1 MNLDTNSKIQGY
13 AHPEALVSTD
23 WVEQNSDNP
32 NLRLVESNEDILL
45 YDTGHIPGAIK
56 LDWHTE
62 LNHPLRRD
70 YLEPEQ
76 FAELMSGKGISREH
90 TVVIYGDRSNW
101 WATYAFWVF
110 KLFGHEDVRIMDGG
124 RNLWIA
130 EGRATT
136 KDVPALDRTIYPV
149 VQRNDDSIRAF
160 RDEVLKKLGAPLI
173 DVRSNPE
180 YTGERLHMADFPNE
194 GATVGGHIPTAV
206 NIPWSTAANEDET
219 FRPIEELRKLYFDD
233 TNFSQESDFIA
244 YCRIGERSSHTW
256 FVLKYLL
263 GVKNVKNYDGSWTEW
278 GNLVGVPVVKGD
290 QPGEAA

>member
-45 YDTGHIPGAIK
+45 YETGHIPGAIK

-76 FAELMSGKGISREH
+76 FAELMSGKGIASEH

-124 RNLWIA
+124 RNLWLA

-136 KDVPALDRTIYPV
+136 KDVPALDRTSYPV
-149 VQRNDDSIRAF
+149 VKRNDDSIRAF

-206 NIPWSTAANEDET
+206 NIPWSTAVNEDET
-219 FRPIEELRKLYFDD
+219 FRPIEQLKKLYFDD

>member
-1 MNLDTNSKIQGY
+1 MDIDRSDKIQGY

-23 WVEQNSDNP
+23 WVEQHLGDQ

-45 YDTGHIPGAIK
+45 YDTGHIETAIK

-70 YLEPEQ
+70 YLEPQQ
-76 FAELMSGKGISREH
+76 FAELMKTKGIDREN

-124 RNLWIA
+124 RTLWIS
-130 EGRATT
+130 EGRELTT
-136 KDVPALDRTIYPV
+136 DKPEAKPSNYPV
-149 VQRNDDSIRAF
+149 VERNDNEIRAF
-160 RDEVLKKLGAPLI
+160 RDEVLSNLGKPLI

-206 NIPWSTAANEDET
+206 NIPWSTAAAANEAFLPKQELET
-219 FRPIEELRKLYFDD
+219 LYFEN
-233 TNFSQESDFIA
+233 TNFDSTDDFIA

-278 GNLVGVPVVKGD
+278 GNLVGVPVVKGE

>member
-1 MNLDTNSKIQGY
+1 MNQDRSEKIQGY

-23 WVEQNSDNP
+23 WVAENINDP

-45 YDTGHIPGAIK
+45 YDTGHIPTAIK

-76 FAELMSGKGISREH
+76 FSELMRTKGIDREN

-124 RNLWIA
+124 RSLWIA
-130 EGRATT
+130 QDRAMTT
-136 KDVPALDRTIYPV
+136 EKPQLKSSSYPV
-149 VQRNDDSIRAF
+149 VDRKDREIRAF
-160 RDEVLKKLGAPLI
+160 RDEVLANLGKPLI
-173 DVRSNPE
+173 DVRSNAE

-206 NIPWSTAANEDET
+206 NIPWSTAAAEDET
-219 FRPIEELRKLYFDD
+219 FLPVENLRELYFDNTKFD
-233 TNFSQESDFIA
+233 SSDDFIA

-263 GVKNVKNYDGSWTEW
+263 GVENVRNYDGSWTEW

>member
-1 MNLDTNSKIQGY
+1 MNLDSSAKIAGY

-23 WVEQNSDNP
+23 WVAA
-32 NLRLVESNEDILL
+32 NLGNHGITLVESNEDILL
-45 YDTGHIPGAIK
+45 YETGHIEGAVK

-62 LNHPLRRD
+62 LNHPLKRD

-76 FAELMSGKGISREH
+76 FAELMSKKGISRED

-124 RNLWIA
+124 RTLWINQ
-130 EGRATT
+130 GRELTKEIPQGTT
-136 KDVPALDRTIYPV
+136 EYPV
-149 VQRNDDSIRAF
+149 VPRKDSEIRAF
-160 RDEVLKKLGAPLI
+160 RDEVLNHLGKPLI
-173 DVRSNPE
+173 DVRSKPE

-194 GATVGGHIPTAV
+194 GATVGGHIPTAHS
-206 NIPWSTAANEDET
+206 IPWSTATAEDET
-219 FRPIEELRKLYFDD
+219 FLPKQDLEKIYLQETGFDKG
-233 TNFSQESDFIA
+233 QDFIA

-263 GVKNVKNYDGSWTEW
+263 GLSSVRNYDGSWTEW
-278 GNLVGVPVVKGD
+278 GNLVGVPIAKGE

>member
-1 MNLDTNSKIQGY
+1 MNLDINSKIQGY

-76 FAELMSGKGISREH
+76 FAELMSSKGIGREH

-136 KDVPALDRTIYPV
+136 KDVPALDRTSYPV

>member
-13 AHPEALVSTD
+13 AHPEALVSTE

-76 FAELMSGKGISREH
+76 FAQLMSGKGISRDH

-136 KDVPALDRTIYPV
+136 KDVPAFDKTSYPV
-149 VQRNDDSIRAF
+149 VERNDDSIRAF

-219 FRPIEELRKLYFDD
+219 FRPIEELMKLYFDN

>member
-1 MNLDTNSKIQGY
+1 MNFDTDSKIQGY
-13 AHPEALVSTD
+13 AHPEAIVSTD
-23 WVEQNSDNP
+23 WVDQHLDDP

-45 YDTGHIPGAIK
+45 YDTGHIRTAIK

-76 FAELMSGKGISREH
+76 FSELMSSKGIDRDN

-124 RNLWIA
+124 RNKWIA
-130 EGRATT
+130 EGRGLT
-136 KDVPALDRTIYPV
+136 KELPAVAASNYPV
-149 VQRNDDSIRAF
+149 VPREDSTIRAF
-160 RDEVLKKLGAPLI
+160 RDEVLANLGKPLI

-206 NIPWSTAANEDET
+206 NIPWSMAANEDES
-219 FRPIEELRKLYFDD
+219 FRSREELEKLYFENTSFDPSD
-233 TNFSQESDFIA
+233 DFIA

-256 FVLKYLL
+256 FVLSYLL
-263 GVKNVKNYDGSWTEW
+263 GVKNVRNYDGSWTEW

>member
-1 MNLDTNSKIQGY
+1 MDIDRSDKIQGY
-13 AHPEALVSTD
+13 AHPEALVSTE
-23 WVEQNSDNP
+23 WVEQHLGDQ

-45 YDTGHIPGAIK
+45 YDTGHIKTAIK

-70 YLEPEQ
+70 YLEPQQ
-76 FAELMSGKGISREH
+76 FAELMKTKGIDRQN

-124 RNLWIA
+124 RTLWIS
-130 EGRATT
+130 EGRELTT
-136 KDVPALDRTIYPV
+136 NKPEAKLSNYPV
-149 VQRNDDSIRAF
+149 VERNDNQIRAF
-160 RDEVLKKLGAPLI
+160 RDEVLSNLGKPLI

-206 NIPWSTAANEDET
+206 NIPWSTAAAANEAFLPKQELET
-219 FRPIEELRKLYFDD
+219 LYFENTKFDSTD
-233 TNFSQESDFIA
+233 DFIA

-278 GNLVGVPVVKGD
+278 GNLVGVPVVKGE

>member
-23 WVEQNSDNP
+23 WVEQNSNDP

-136 KDVPALDRTIYPV
+136 KDVPAFDRTSYPV
-149 VQRNDDSIRAF
+149 VERNDDSIRAF

-219 FRPIEELRKLYFDD
+219 FRPIEQLKKVYFDD